1 MLVRLFGNVPTFA
14 LLYILFLTPIYL
26 LPWLTSNSTFHTLA
40 ANLPDDANPFLWA
53 YVAAAGALIAV
64 AWARGRASRHHWLP
78 ALPIAAGAVDLLPY
92 LSLVPAL
99 SALFHI
105 AALVLGTVPLDV
117 RRDGDKAAPA
127 RTPRS
132 PVPVIAGASLLLSGC
147 AAALIPMTVGMA
159 AVSGFQG
166 YKTFQTTTGGTVE
179 VAFDTG
185 GSATP
190 LTPEVRRIAVW
201 QNGVREIRLTERLHS
216 TGRFDVLSPNA
227 TAEALS
233 RTGRQPVAGLMT
245 AQEQAAFYGSICKAT
260 KADLVLFAADQ
271 GINFNKNMWS
281 LERANNTRVV
291 DLLAFS
297 CKTNSITWTD
307 RMNVKVEVAGS
318 APPEGEIA
326 RIAGDA
332 WADRL
337 LGVVPAAS
345 KA

>member
-1 MLVRLFGNVPTFA
+1 MRGWVGTCGDSGTVRAGETDEYRTRGGPLPS
-14 LLYILFLTPIYL
+14 LLI
-26 LPWLTSNSTFHTLA
+26 
-40 ANLPDDANPFLWA
+40 
-53 YVAAAGALIAV
+53 VAAAC
-64 AWARGRASRHHWLP
+64 
-78 ALPIAAGAVDLLPY
+78 
-92 LSLVPAL
+92 
-99 SALFHI
+99 
-105 AALVLGTVPLDV
+105 
-117 RRDGDKAAPA
+117 
-127 RTPRS
+127 
-132 PVPVIAGASLLLSGC
+132 LLLSGC

-166 YKTFQTTTGGTVE
+166 YKTFQTTTGGTAE

-185 GSATP
+185 GSTTP

-233 RTGRQPVAGLMT
+233 KTGRQPVAGLMT

-260 KADLVLFAADQ
+260 KADLILFAADQ

-291 DLLAFS
+291 DLSAFS

-337 LGVVPAAS
+337 LGSVPAAS